1 MPAET
6 GSNPVVRFGVFE
18 ADLASGELRKGGVK
32 VKLQEQPFQTLA
44 LLLERPGEVVTR
56 EEIKRRLWPADT
68 FVDFDHGLNKA
79 INRLRDALGDS
90 ADEPRF
96 IETLPKRGY
105 RFIAPIDATSAEPSL
120 QAPRSAAPPSATLRS
135 RWRLWISSAAVVV
148 AVGVAVAYYSRPH
161 RPALTERDTVVLAD
175 FDNRTGDPAFD
186 YTLKQALGIG
196 LEASSLVR
204 TLPDQKVVD
213 TLRLMHRKP
222 DEKLTSDT
230 AREVCE
236 RASAK
241 AVLGGYVER
250 LGTEYVI
257 GLTAMNCSTGDPL
270 AQEQVRAPRKEDVL
284 DRFDRSVVAL
294 RSQLGESLAA
304 IQTPDR
310 RVHDVLSTSSLD
322 AFEAYTNGERMT
334 LAGRPPLAL
343 FKRATELDPEFAYAH
358 ASVGLIYGNL
368 GETSLSS
375 DSTRRAYEL
384 RDRVSD
390 WERYFITAQY
400 HFRVTGNID
409 QIVPVGQT
417 WIQQY
422 PRERTSRNRL
432 AFAYRQLGQYDK
444 ALAEYQQARQFGGS
458 HPLDLLMLART
469 YTNLDR
475 LDEAANIVKD
485 GLTPNPDDRRFRN
498 AEYILEFLRGRTE
511 DVAHTAADAAP
522 NSPSEEEF
530 RFLQSDT
537 EAYFGRFAKARELT
551 RQVVESAR
559 QKDLMG
565 RAAVWLAADAVRA
578 SLAGDAAAARAQAR
592 GALALTTG
600 WDVRA
605 LTAVAFARI
614 GDIDDATKLADG
626 LTADLPA
633 STLVQNYWLPAIR
646 ADIELARGNA
656 TSAIDLLRR
665 ASAYDLADTALLAAP
680 PLYPVYIRGLAYLRA
695 HDGAASAAEFQKIL
709 GHRGIVV
716 NSPVAALAHLGL
728 ARAYALAGE
737 TSKARS
743 AYQSFLA
750 LWKGADSDMPAV
762 KEARTEFARLHD
774 STPPQI
780 DLPSRRH

>member
-1 MPAET
+1 
-6 GSNPVVRFGVFE
+6 
-18 ADLASGELRKGGVK
+18 
-32 VKLQEQPFQTLA
+32 
-44 LLLERPGEVVTR
+44 
-56 EEIKRRLWPADT
+56 
-68 FVDFDHGLNKA
+68 
-79 INRLRDALGDS
+79 
-90 ADEPRF
+90 
-96 IETLPKRGY
+96 
-105 RFIAPIDATSAEPSL
+105 
-120 QAPRSAAPPSATLRS
+120 
-135 RWRLWISSAAVVV
+135 
-148 AVGVAVAYYSRPH
+148 
-161 RPALTERDTVVLAD
+161 
-175 FDNRTGDPAFD
+175 
-186 YTLKQALGIG
+186 
-196 LEASSLVR
+196 
-204 TLPDQKVVD
+204 
-213 TLRLMHRKP
+213 MHRKP

-310 RVHDVLSTSSLD
+310 HVHDVLSTSSLE

-409 QIVPVGQT
+409 QIVPVGQA

-422 PRERTSRNRL
+422 PRERTSHNRL

-444 ALAEYQQARQFGGS
+444 ALAEYQQARQFGSS
-458 HPLDLLMLART
+458 HPLDLLMLAKT

-475 LDEAANIVKD
+475 LDEAANVVKE

-498 AEYILEFLRGRTE
+498 AEYLLGFLPGHTE
-511 DVAHTAADAAP
+511 KAGLTANEAVPP

-537 EAYFGRFAKARELT
+537 EAYFGRFSKAREVT

-592 GALALTTG
+592 AAQELTTG

-605 LTAVAFARI
+605 LAAVAFARI
-614 GDIDDATKLADG
+614 GDVDEATKLADSLKG
-626 LTADLPA
+626 DLPA

-646 ADIELARGNA
+646 GDIELARGNA
-656 TSAIDLLRR
+656 TSAIELLRR
-665 ASAYDLADTALLAAP
+665 ASAYDLADAALLAAP
-680 PLYPVYIRGLAYLRA
+680 PLYPVYIRGLAYLHA
-695 HDGAASAAEFQKIL
+695 HDAAASAAEFQKIL

-716 NSPVAALAHLGL
+716 NSVVGALAHLGL
-728 ARAYALAGE
+728 ARAYALTSE

-743 AYQSFLA
+743 AYQDFFT
-750 LWKGADSDMPAV
+750 LWKDAEADLPILQ
-762 KEARTEFARLHD
+762 EARAEFARLPRDDRSH
-774 STPPQI
+774 
-780 DLPSRRH
+780 